1 MESANFMGAT
11 LRKPGRKR
19 TPFPA
24 AQGIWKRTPRA
35 MCDYLDHSPLVGQ
48 ITFTTNGTTVMTT
61 TNGYD
66 RLNRLTNTSSLGGTG
81 STLSQFDNQ
90 YNPAGQRPS
99 VTNPDGSYW
108 VYGYDSMG
116 QVTSGRKYW
125 SDGAPVAGQQFDYAF
140 DDIGNRQTTARDLR
154 QASYSVNS
162 LNQYTSRTVPG
173 FVNVLG
179 TATNTATVSLWSQD
193 NLALYTPTTRQG
205 DYFRGEML
213 VNNNTGAVWLT
224 ITNVA
229 ALSNYTGAD
238 IVTNIA
244 GSLLLT
250 QNPETFIYDADGN
263 LIRDGLWDYAWDAEN
278 RLVKQES
285 LSGAPTASK
294 LKLEFQYDSQGRR
307 IQKLV
312 STNNGSIYVAQY
324 TNRFVYDD
332 WNLLAELDPSH
343 SALRTYVW
351 GLDLSGTLQDAGGV
365 GGLLAI
371 TDASQGSHF
380 CAYDGNGNVSAL
392 VKADGSGLTAQYA
405 YGPFGEL
412 LRATG
417 PMAKANPLRFST
429 KYQDDETDLIYYG
442 YRYYDPSTGRWLNR
456 DPIGE
461 RGGLNLY
468 ANCRND
474 VINCVDWLGLW
485 KIERKGQ
492 ARAMA
497 YAENG
502 DTIRKLAGIIRLNT
516 SEWKKWLK
524 PEEVYTKPYNLDTP
538 LTACDKFSVPNTA
551 YVNYNVGIVD
561 FRLAQFMLTYTG
573 YLRDRWSDAGYK
585 VRYYRLRLGADT
597 IKSQLNDPDIYT
609 FAYIGHG
616 AVGKLIL
623 SRNDESEWVEPGRYT
638 PFGIDEMLLIACD
651 TDYGWQT
658 WKSNVSGRGIL
669 TTVEGDLTI
678 SNMRFKTH
686 RGEGQ

>member
-48 ITFTTNGTTVMTT
+48 ITFATNGTTVMTT

-224 ITNVA
+224 ITSVA

-244 GSLLLT
+244 GSLLLA

-263 LIRDGLWDYAWDAEN
+263 LIRDGLWDYTWDAEN

-307 IQKLV
+307 MQKLV
-312 STNNGSIYVAQY
+312 STNNGSVYVAQC
-324 TNRFVYDD
+324 TNRFVYDG
-332 WNLLAELDPSH
+332 WNLLASLNPAS
-343 SALRTYVW
+343 SVRQAYLW
-351 GLDLSGTLQDAGGV
+351 GLDLSGTMQGAGGV
-365 GGLLAI
+365 GGLLVI
-371 TDASQGSHF
+371 TDVSQGSHF
-380 CAYDGNGNVSAL
+380 CAYDGNGNVTAL
-392 VKADGSGLTAQYA
+392 VKADGAGLTAQYE

-417 PMAKANPLRFST
+417 PMAKANPFRFST
-429 KYQDDETDLIYYG
+429 KYQDEETDLLYYG
-442 YRYYDPSTGRWLNR
+442 YRYYNASTGRWLNR
-456 DPIGE
+456 DPIQE
-461 RGGLNLY
+461 KGGLNLCGFVHNNPINFFDPTGQNP
-468 ANCRND
+468 AAGG
-474 VINCVDWLGLW
+474 VIGGGVGTVICPGIGTAIGVGV
-485 KIERKGQ
+485 
-492 ARAMA
+492 
-497 YAENG
+497 
-502 DTIRKLAGIIRLNT
+502 GII
-516 SEWKKWLK
+516 
-524 PEEVYTKPYNLDTP
+524 VG
-538 LTACDKFSVPNTA
+538 
-551 YVNYNVGIVD
+551 GIVVWIAAD
-561 FRLAQFMLTYTG
+561 II
-573 YLRDRWSDAGYK
+573 SDVCK
-585 VRYYRLRLGADT
+585 KPKDDKCEKPKKCLPC
-597 IKSQLNDPDIYT
+597 NP
-609 FAYIGHG
+609 
-616 AVGKLIL
+616 AVGSIAYRVDRPP
-623 SRNDESEWVEPGRYT
+623 SPPHNDIPTPHSHMFMMNQSPPAAGCRCFWVEILKDP
-638 PFGIDEMLLIACD
+638 L
-651 TDYGWQT
+651 
-658 WKSNVSGRGIL
+658 SGIL
-669 TTVEGDLTI
+669 GPPITPAQGGGVAP
-678 SNMRFKTH
+678 
-686 RGEGQ
+686 